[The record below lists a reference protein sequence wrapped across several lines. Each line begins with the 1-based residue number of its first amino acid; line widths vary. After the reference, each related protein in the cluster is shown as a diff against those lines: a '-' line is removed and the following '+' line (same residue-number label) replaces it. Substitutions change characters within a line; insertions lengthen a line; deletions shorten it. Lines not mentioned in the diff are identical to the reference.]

1 MATPATKATSGTAAP
16 GGMSGGLK
24 AKFIGW
30 AMRKMMG
37 GAGGPGGAAG
47 GPGSGGGPPPWV
59 RAMLAGG
66 GPPGSMAAMLATSSG
81 FEGRERLLGE
91 AVALALRTLSDT
103 QPYPH
108 DMNDALVRIHLGSV
122 QFAKDKG
129 VLPAYVAHD
138 IKTMAPMLQR
148 LKGMIDKTGEDE
160 IALAGIFDRTAC
172 LYQLC
177 LDLESKP
184 GVRSFTF
191 PYTKVLEIA
200 RGEGGITLTAQDLHE
215 GWLKPRLL
223 GYAAEL
229 GVKLSVSD
237 IGADGKVT
245 VALAA

>member
-1 MATPATKATSGTAAP
+1 MAAP
-16 GGMSGGLK
+16 GGLK
-24 AKFIGW
+24 GRLIGW

-37 GAGGPGGAAG
+37 TAGGGPGGSAS

-66 GPPGSMAAMLATSSG
+66 GAPGGMAALLATSSG

-91 AVALALRTLSDT
+91 AVSLALRTLNDT

-108 DMNDALVRIHLGSV
+108 DMNDALVRIHLSSV

-148 LKGMIDKTGEDE
+148 LKGMIDKTGEKE

-177 LDLESKP
+177 LDLESEP
-184 GVRSFTF
+184 GLRRFTF

-200 RGEGGITLTAQDLHE
+200 RREGGITLTPQDLHE

-223 GYAAEL
+223 GYAAAL
-229 GVKLSVSD
+229 GVTIDISD
-237 IGADGKVT
+237 IGADGIVT
-245 VALAA
+245 VTLAG